1 MTRAILCGNLQE
13 KCRTPIPETS
23 FRASLRSQ
31 NAHGHL
37 RRAILCGNL
46 QEKSRTPIPQHFVRA
61 CAVETHMEISQG
73 PFFRNLQE
81 KSRTPSPQH
90 FVRACAVETH
100 MDISQGP
107 FCRNLQ
113 EKCRTLIPRPAFCAS
128 LRSRNAHGHFR
139 RAILYGNLQGKSRTR
154 MRTPQVNIGP

>member
-1 MTRAILCGNLQE
+1 MTLRRTRLRRKTDPKTGKHALCDRAQAKCTWTFEKRHFVWKFTE
-13 KCRTPIPETS
+13 KCRTQIPRPA
-23 FRASLRSQ
+23 FCASLHSR

-37 RRAILCGNL
+37 RSAILCGNL
-46 QEKSRTPIPQHFVRA
+46 QEKSRTPI
-61 CAVETHMEISQG
+61 
-73 PFFRNLQE
+73 
-81 KSRTPSPQH
+81 PQH

-154 MRTPQVNIGP
+154 MRTPQVNTGP